1 MQWPERNKKL
11 TFAGFNGSIVRQ
23 MQADMAELADAL
35 DLGSSGRPCRFD
47 SCYPHKEAISTEN
60 TVFVASF
67 LFRKMDRRTRNV
79 HQREKRISIDFSGV
93 SIYYKIRQ
101 LFNNQTMRDSLCMQ
115 MKM

>member
-11 TFAGFNGSIVRQ
+11 TFAGFNGSMVRQ

-47 SCYPHKEAISTEN
+47 SCYPHKEDISTED

-79 HQREKRISIDFSGV
+79 HKPYINGKRGLV
-93 SIYYKIRQ
+93 
-101 LFNNQTMRDSLCMQ
+101 LTSLVFPFTI
-115 MKM
+115 K